1 MASGEVGGGSAW
13 PESAPCALTR
23 RRVRFRPPTKRRA
36 RPARGWDSSS
46 GALRKVEDLLLA
58 HLMVWSVSEKDF
70 AGIVAGGEGFLTAIR
85 LIGSFRRW
93 EG

>member
-1 MASGEVGGGSAW
+1 MC
-13 PESAPCALTR
+13 PTHQ
-23 RRVRFRPPTKRRA
+23 RVRFRPSKKRRA
-36 RPARGWDSSS
+36 WPARGWDSSS

-70 AGIVAGGEGFLTAIR
+70 AGKFARKVAGGEGFLTAIR

-93 EG
+93 ER